1 MGLEYDILKRQEDVD
16 VLWSG
21 TVKMSQSFVD
31 CMSEPVVRDDL
42 KIYTISDHI
51 FGRGDNAQLDNPGLA
66 KDFPNEVTVVLKGN
80 KIMEV
85 MRCSVFTRQEY
96 FESGGGFMLKSVKR
110 RRTVIKGF
118 FLEPSTHAG
127 VSEHAY
133 LSVFQFDNKNS
144 GNQIA
149 IQFDSV
155 ESKPSLVVEKL
166 GCVALASGS
175 QGTNITFSK
184 DPHKSVTIFYVA
196 TDQKPFIAK
205 LETHQGK
212 SKTICR
218 SDGAKTKE
226 IEILDPTQNMSP
238 EMYQSVYASALE
250 EPLKI
255 LNTRLAKG
263 EITIYEYE
271 NLRKVMETKA
281 GQVSS
286 TNWWV

>member
-1 MGLEYDILKRQEDVD
+1 MGLEYDILKRQKDVD

-31 CMSEPVVRDDL
+31 CMSEPIIQDDL
-42 KIYTISDHI
+42 KIYTISDHR
-51 FGRGDNAQLDNPGLA
+51 FGREDNAQFDNPGLS
-66 KDFPNEVTVVLKGN
+66 KNFPNEIAIVLKGN
-80 KIMEV
+80 KIMEF

-96 FESGGGFMLKSVKR
+96 LEAGGGFMQKSVKR
-110 RRTVIKGF
+110 KKTMIKGF

-127 VSEHAY
+127 VPEHAY
-133 LSVFQFDNKNS
+133 LSVFQFDNRNS
-144 GNQIA
+144 DNQIA

-166 GCVALASGS
+166 GCAALASGS
-175 QGTNITFSK
+175 QGSNITFSK
-184 DPHKSVTIFYVA
+184 DPQKSVTIFYVA
-196 TDQKPFIAK
+196 TDQKPFIAR
-205 LETHQGK
+205 LDTNQGK
-212 SKTICR
+212 RRTVCR
-218 SDGAKTKE
+218 SDGVKTEE
-226 IEILDPTQNMSP
+226 IKPPDITQNLRA
-238 EMYQSVYASALE
+238 EKYQSVHSSALD

-271 NLRKVMETKA
+271 NLRKVMESKA
-281 GQVSS
+281 GQAS